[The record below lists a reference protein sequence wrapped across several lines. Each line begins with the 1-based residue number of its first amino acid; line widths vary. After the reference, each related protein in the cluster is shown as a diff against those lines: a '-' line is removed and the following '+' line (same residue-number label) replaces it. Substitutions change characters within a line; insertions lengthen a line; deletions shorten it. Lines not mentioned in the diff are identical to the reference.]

1 MYKTVTWNTG
11 SAATRFL
18 VKRKQKSEPPANK
31 KLINKLHDKWLKD
44 NGYKLQAPSSPAG
57 QPKVEKNEK
66 KA

>member
-18 VKRKQKSEPPANK
+18 VKRKQKSEPPVNH

-44 NGYKLQAPSSPAG
+44 NGYKPQAASSKRQA
-57 QPKVEKNEK
+57 
-66 KA
+66 